1 MPAAQAAPDRRP
13 RPALIPV
20 LRILLPAVAAA
31 VLLAVIVS
39 AVLGMFR
46 AMERRAA
53 ATQPIELMAPRM
65 IGVDNKKRPF
75 ILTAASAEREGA
87 SNRIRLINPVLVRSP
102 GDAQETRVTAKAGVY
117 DQGAGKLELTGDVKL
132 TGPSGD
138 FATPAAVYD
147 AKTGEVVGRGQVRA
161 AGREGQM
168 EAGSFSVK
176 DKGDSVVYKGGVR
189 TRINPK

>member
-20 LRILLPAVAAA
+20 LRILLPAVAAT
-31 VLLAVIVS
+31 VLLAVVVS
-39 AVLGMFR
+39 AVSGMFR

-53 ATQPIELMAPRM
+53 ATQPIELVAPRM
-65 IGVDNKKRPF
+65 IGEDSKKRPF
-75 ILTAASAEREGA
+75 VLTADSAERVGA
-87 SNRIRLINPVLVRSP
+87 TTRIRLINPVLVRSP
-102 GDAQETRVTAKAGVY
+102 GEAEETRVTAKGGVY
-117 DQGAGKLELTGDVKL
+117 DQAAGKLELTGDVKL
-132 TGPSGD
+132 TGPAGD
-138 FATPAAVYD
+138 FATPTAVYD

-161 AGREGQM
+161 ARREGQM
-168 EAGSFSVK
+168 QAGSFTVK